1 VSVRARDPF
10 ADELRIAEIS
20 AATLRIPLKNT
31 SATSTREIRHRE
43 WVLVRVRSE
52 DGAEGIGYTYA
63 GTSGGLWLQAGLDE
77 LIAPL
82 LVGRDARA
90 AEENWERV
98 YNDLLLLGRRG
109 ALLRALSAVD
119 IAVWDMRG
127 RHAGVSLREML
138 GGSRDRVDAYA
149 SGGYYVADA
158 AVPAVISEIER
169 YQSLGFQDFK
179 IKVGGMPLTEDV
191 ARVRAARMALGPSGR
206 LAIDVNNAWRS
217 VEEAKR
223 AISAFAP
230 FELWWIEEPFL
241 PDDLEDYVALV
252 RANAGTIAT
261 GELESTRW
269 GFARIASA
277 KAAHILQPDAC
288 AAGGVTEWLKIAL
301 LADAHRIPVAPHWHA
316 NIHAQLAATTSNCLA
331 VEYFAPQEGAYNFE
345 VVVANPLRIRDGAI
359 MLDSEPGIGVV
370 LDEDAVARFTV
381 TDR

>member
-1 VSVRARDPF
+1 
-10 ADELRIAEIS
+10 
-20 AATLRIPLKNT
+20 
-31 SATSTREIRHRE
+31 
-43 WVLVRVRSE
+43 VLVRVRSE

>member
-1 VSVRARDPF
+1 
-10 ADELRIAEIS
+10 
-20 AATLRIPLKNT
+20 
-31 SATSTREIRHRE
+31 
-43 WVLVRVRSE
+43 
-52 DGAEGIGYTYA
+52 
-63 GTSGGLWLQAGLDE
+63 
-77 LIAPL
+77 
-82 LVGRDARA
+82 
-90 AEENWERV
+90 
-98 YNDLLLLGRRG
+98 
-109 ALLRALSAVD
+109 
-119 IAVWDMRG
+119 
-127 RHAGVSLREML
+127 ML